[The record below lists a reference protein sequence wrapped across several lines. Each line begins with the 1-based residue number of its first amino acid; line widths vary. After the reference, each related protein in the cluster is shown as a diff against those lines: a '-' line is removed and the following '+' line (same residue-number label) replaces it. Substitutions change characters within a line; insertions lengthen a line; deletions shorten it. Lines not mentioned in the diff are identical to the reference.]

1 MTAQDQLLRFNFDQ
15 LDIRGE
21 LVYLNH
27 SWIEVLTRFDYP
39 PTVRNQLGTALGAL
53 VLLSATIKY
62 DGNMI
67 MQVQGDGPLRKL
79 VVQVTN
85 AGEIRGLARWEGLV
99 PDGSLAEVY
108 GNGHIL
114 ITVIKEGGERYQ
126 SIVALEGNNLAEAL
140 NVYFLQSEQLP
151 STFRL
156 VATHDCVAGFF
167 LQLLPDSRS
176 TREQLVAET
185 TDSPTPEFSNREE
198 DWNRVNIL
206 AATLEA
212 SELLNLPPLQLLTRL
227 FHEEQV
233 SVHAPKPLRFSCT
246 CSREKV
252 ETTLLTMGRV
262 EVDDILQVE
271 GKVEVDCE
279 FCQQRFVFNPT
290 DVARLFAPPGDTM
303 PPGAVVH

>member
-1 MTAQDQLLRFNFDQ
+1 
-15 LDIRGE
+15 
-21 LVYLNH
+21 
-27 SWIEVLTRFDYP
+27 
-39 PTVRNQLGTALGAL
+39 
-53 VLLSATIKY
+53 LSATIKY
-62 DGNMI
+62 EGNMI

-99 PDGSLAEVY
+99 PNGSLAEVF
-108 GNGHIL
+108 GTGHIL

-185 TDSPTPEFSNREE
+185 TDSPTP
-198 DWNRVNIL
+198 
-206 AATLEA
+206 
-212 SELLNLPPLQLLTRL
+212 
-227 FHEEQV
+227 
-233 SVHAPKPLRFSCT
+233 
-246 CSREKV
+246 
-252 ETTLLTMGRV
+252 
-262 EVDDILQVE
+262 
-271 GKVEVDCE
+271 
-279 FCQQRFVFNPT
+279 
-290 DVARLFAPPGDTM
+290 
-303 PPGAVVH
+303 